1 MSLTEWKINNQDLN
15 VVKTLSKSLNC
26 CDFISRLLINRGVS
40 TPDEAVSFLTVDK
53 TQFKDPFL
61 LKDMDK
67 AVSRIKSAVEQ
78 KERVL
83 IYGDYDVDG
92 ITSISILYLYFKE
105 LGLQTDYYIPN
116 RVSEGYGINESAID
130 RIAQNGCDLI
140 ITVDT
145 GISAVSEAEYI
156 KSKGIDLI
164 ITDHHECPDNIPSA
178 IAVIDPKRQD
188 DTYPFKQLAGV
199 GVAFKLICALD
210 KTFKTQTV
218 LDKYSSFVAF
228 GTIADMM
235 SLIDENRFIVKLG
248 LSSFGSCNSVGLKS
262 LIKSCIKGDK
272 VNSTA
277 ISFILAPKINAAG
290 RIADAGLAVELF
302 TTDNAER
309 AEIISDMLLDFNMQR
324 QQIELSIYKQAVQ
337 QIEIEGLNF
346 KYNALVLWGKGWH
359 NGIIG
364 IVASKLKEKYHLPV
378 FLFAIDEN
386 SDTAKGSGRSVPP
399 FDLYGSLEQMSDI
412 TESFGGHKDA
422 AGAVIKQ
429 QNLVKFR
436 DTLSELAGQFLKES
450 SFDTSIAAECC
461 VEADELSTEN
471 AEQISWL
478 EPFGKSNQT
487 PVFCFNGAIIESIYT
502 TANQKHLRLI
512 LDCGGKKITAF
523 LFNKQ
528 TLDFDYRADDR
539 VDLLFEMSINEY
551 NNIKKLQFIIR
562 DIRYSSDILDEL
574 MREKDSCDALTAI
587 AGSIPSRNEI
597 AAVYKYL
604 LAMKNKNKTSY
615 DMFTLP
621 RKISADTL
629 INLNY
634 SKVRYS
640 VDILIELKVIDGGY
654 KDDILEIRDINT
666 KTKVN
671 LLNSKI
677 LHTLEKQ
684 VGELVEH

>member
-15 VVKTLSKSLNC
+15 IVKTLSKSHNC

-67 AVSRIKSAVEQ
+67 AVSRIKRAVEQ

-116 RVSEGYGINESAID
+116 RVSEGYGINQSAID
-130 RIAQNGCDLI
+130 YIAKKGCDLI

-156 KSKGIDLI
+156 KSQGIDLI
-164 ITDHHECPDNIPSA
+164 ITDHHECPDKIPGA

-188 DTYPFKQLAGV
+188 DAYPFKQLAGV

-210 KTFKTQTV
+210 KAFKTQTV
-218 LDKYSSFVAF
+218 FEKYSSFVAF

-235 SLIDENRFIVKLG
+235 SLTDENRFIVKLG
-248 LSSFGSCNSVGLKS
+248 LSSFSSCNSVGLKS

-337 QIEIEGLNF
+337 QIESERLNF

-378 FLFAIDEN
+378 FLFAMDES

-399 FDLYGSLEQMSDI
+399 FDLYGALEQMADL

-436 DTLSELAGQFLKES
+436 DKLSELAGQFLKES

-478 EPFGKSNQT
+478 EPFGKANQA
-487 PVFCFNGAIIESIYT
+487 PVFCFNGAVIESIYT

-512 LDCGGKKITAF
+512 LDCGGKRITAF

-551 NNIKKLQFIIR
+551 NNMKNLQFIIR
-562 DIRYSSDILDEL
+562 DIRYSSDVLDKII
-574 MREKDSCDALTAI
+574 REKDSCDTLTAI
-587 AGSIPSRNEI
+587 SGSVPSRNEI
-597 AAVYKYL
+597 AAIYKYL
-604 LAMKNKNKTSY
+604 LAMKNKNKTSH

-629 INLNY
+629 MDLNY

-640 VDILIELKVIDGGY
+640 VDILIELKVIDGSY

-677 LHTLEKQ
+677 LHTLDKQ